1 LLDLREVK
9 KARGFTIIELLIV
22 VSMLAVLT
30 AIVVVPVRNYYKSR
44 KLRASIDQFRSTYQR
59 ARMMAVRYGR
69 LSELIIDGP
78 TATFWVE
85 MDTVGDGTVDTIG
98 QVRDVSTVYLTMES
112 DRKRLCFDPRG
123 LPWRGKNG
131 RGVPCQ
137 KPEGTIT
144 FRLLDDSMSVQMTAL
159 GKLSR

>member
-123 LPWRGKNG
+123 LP
-131 RGVPCQ
+131 CQ

>member
-1 LLDLREVK
+1 MLDLREVK

>member
-1 LLDLREVK
+1 LLDLKNVTR
-9 KARGFTIIELLIV
+9 ARGFTIIELLIV

-59 ARMMAVRYGR
+59 ARMMAVRYGG

-85 MDTVGDGTVDTIG
+85 MDTSGTGKVDTIG
-98 QVRDVSTVYLTMES
+98 QVRDVSTVYLTMET
-112 DRKRLCFDPRG
+112 DRKRLCFDARG
-123 LPWRGKNG
+123 IPWRGKNG
-131 RGVPCQ
+131 KGVPCQ
-137 KPEGTIT
+137 KPEGTVT
-144 FRLLDDSMSVQMTAL
+144 FRLLNDSMSVSITAL